1 MREISFSELVNLP
14 GGANSVEQSEFVK
27 HFCAK
32 EMLHLAQEDR
42 ARFEHLLSWD
52 TINQLR

>member
-42 ARFEHLLSWD
+42 VV
-52 TINQLR
+52 